1 MPRKV
6 TLENTRNIGIMAH
19 IDAGKTTTTE
29 RILYYTG
36 VNYKLG
42 ETHEGTAT
50 MDWMEQEQE
59 RGITITSA
67 ATTCYWKGSKD
78 QFPQTRINI
87 IDTPGHVDFTVE
99 VERSLRVLDGSVTVM
114 CAKGGVEP
122 QSETVWRQADH
133 YHVPRMIYVNKMDI
147 TGADFYHVLDM
158 VHDRLKANAV
168 PIQLP
173 IGKEDTFK
181 GIIDL
186 VEMDAD
192 IYYDQLGK
200 DMRVEP
206 IPEDMVDLANEYRE
220 KLLDAVSMFDDEIME
235 LYLEGKE
242 IPTAKIR
249 AAIRQATCAVEMVP
263 VVCGS
268 SYRNK
273 GVQKLLDAI
282 VDYMP
287 APTDVPAIK
296 GVNPKT
302 DEEEER
308 KSSDD
313 EPFAALAFKI
323 MTDPYVGRLSFF
335 RVYSGTLTTGSSVLN
350 ATKGKRERMGR
361 ILQMHANHREDIESV
376 YSGDIAAVVGLK
388 NTTTGDTLCDEKNP
402 IILESM
408 EFPEPVIRV
417 AIEPK
422 TKAGQERMSVALAKL
437 AEEDPTFRT
446 YTDEET
452 GQTII
457 AGMGELHLEI
467 IVDRLLRE
475 FKVEANVGAPQVA
488 YKETIRKAVDQDTK
502 YARQSGGKGQYGH
515 VKIHVEPN
523 ESGKGYEFVN
533 AVVGGAIPKE
543 YIPAIDAGIQGAMLS
558 GTVAGYP
565 VVDVKV
571 TLFDGSYHEVD
582 SSEMAFKIAGSMAF
596 KEAMRKADPTLLEP
610 IMKVCVIVPDEYMGD
625 VIGDLNARRG
635 QIQGYEMRS
644 GAQQIDAFVP
654 LAEMFGYATDLRS
667 RTQGR
672 GQYTMEP
679 SHYIELPK
687 GLQEK
692 LIAKRT
698 GKENF

>member
-67 ATTCYWKGSKD
+67 ATTCYWKGSEN

-158 VHDRLKANAV
+158 VHDRLKCNAV

-186 VEMDAD
+186 VEMNAD
-192 IYYDQLGK
+192 MYYDQLGK

-206 IPEDMVDLANEYRE
+206 IPEDMMDLATQYRE

-235 LYLEGKE
+235 MYLEGQE
-242 IPTAKIR
+242 IPTDKIR
-249 AAIRQATCAVEMVP
+249 KAIRQATVAVEMVP

-296 GVNPKT
+296 GTNPKT
-302 DEEEER
+302 DEEEDR
-308 KSSDD
+308 HPSDD
-313 EPFAALAFKI
+313 EPFSALAFKI
-323 MTDPYVGRLSFF
+323 MTDPYVGRLCFF
-335 RVYSGTLTTGSSVLN
+335 RVYSGTLNTGSAVLN
-350 ATKGKRERMGR
+350 ATKGKRERVGR
-361 ILQMHANHREDIESV
+361 LLQMHANHREDLETV

-388 NTTTGDTLCDEKNP
+388 NTTTGDTLCDEKHP

-422 TKAGQERMSVALAKL
+422 TKAGQEKMGIALAKL

-488 YKETIRKAVDQDTK
+488 YKETVRKKVNHETK
-502 YARQSGGKGQYGH
+502 YKRQSGGSGQYGH
-515 VKIHVEPN
+515 VKITLEPN

-543 YIPAIDAGIQGAMLS
+543 FIPAVDAGIQGAMQAGVL
-558 GTVAGYP
+558 AGYP

-571 TLFDGSYHEVD
+571 TLYDGSYHEVD

-596 KEAMRKADPTLLEP
+596 KEAMREADPVLLEP

-654 LAEMFGYATDLRS
+654 LSEMFGYATNLRS

-679 SHYIELPK
+679 SHYVELPK
-687 GLQEK
+687 SLQEK
-692 LIAKRT
+692 LVSKHT
-698 GKENF
+698 GKSE

>member
-1 MPRKV
+1 MPRK
-6 TLENTRNIGIMAH
+6 TSLENTRNIGIMAH

-29 RILYYTG
+29 RILFYTG
-36 VNYKLG
+36 VNYKIG
-42 ETHEGTAT
+42 ETHDGTAT
-50 MDWMEQEQE
+50 MDWMAQEQE

-67 ATTCYWKGSKD
+67 ATTCFWSGSKN
-78 QFPQTRINI
+78 QFNPTRINI

-99 VERSLRVLDGSVTVM
+99 VERSLRVLDGSVTVL

-122 QSETVWRQADH
+122 QSETVWRQADN
-133 YHVPRMIYVNKMDI
+133 YKVPRMIYVNKMDI
-147 TGADFYHVLDM
+147 MGADFYHVLDM
-158 VHDRLKANAV
+158 IADRLKCNAV

-173 IGKEDTFK
+173 IGSEETFK

-192 IYYDQLGK
+192 IYYDDLGK

-235 LYLEGKE
+235 LYLGGEE
-242 IPTAKIR
+242 IPQDRIR
-249 AAIRQATCAVEMVP
+249 TAIRKATIANEMVP
-263 VVCGS
+263 ITCGT
-268 SYRNK
+268 SYKNK

-287 APTDVPAIK
+287 APTDIPPIK

-302 DEEEER
+302 EEEEER
-308 KSSDD
+308 PSDD
-313 EPFAALAFKI
+313 NAPFSALAFKI
-323 MTDPYVGRLSFF
+323 MTDPYVGRLSFV
-335 RVYSGTLTTGSSVLN
+335 RVYSGTLSTGTSVLN
-350 ATKGKRERMGR
+350 STKGQKERIGR
-361 ILQMHANHREDIESV
+361 ILQMHANHREDIETI
-376 YSGDIAAVVGLK
+376 YSGDIAGVIGLK
-388 NTTTGDTLCDEKNP
+388 NSTTGDTLCDEKYP
-402 IILESM
+402 VILESM

-422 TKAGQERMSVALAKL
+422 TKAGQEKMGIALMKL
-437 AEEDPTFRT
+437 AEEDPTFKT

-475 FKVEANVGAPQVA
+475 YKVEANVGAPQVA
-488 YKETIRKAVDQDTK
+488 YKETIKKAVDQDTK

-523 ESGKGYEFVN
+523 ESGKGYEFIN
-533 AVVGGAIPKE
+533 SVVGGAVPKE
-543 YIPAIDAGIQGAMLS
+543 YIPAVDAGIQGAMNA
-558 GTVAGYP
+558 GVVAGFP
-565 VVDVKV
+565 VEDVKV
-571 TLFDGSYHEVD
+571 TLYDGSYHEVD

-610 IMKVCVIVPDEYMGD
+610 IMKVSVIVPDEYLGT
-625 VIGDLNARRG
+625 VIGDLNSRRG
-635 QIQGYEMRS
+635 QIQGQESRT
-644 GAQQIDAFVP
+644 GATQVDALVP
-654 LAEMFGYATDLRS
+654 LANMFGYATDLRS
-667 RTQGR
+667 STQGR

-679 SHYIELPK
+679 HSYVEIPK
-687 GLQEK
+687 SIREK
-692 LIAKRT
+692 IVDERSKPQ
-698 GKENF
+698 